1 MKLRWILLICLTAI
15 LAMACNSTQ
24 DAADEIG
31 LTEESVELAIDHFD
45 APETAPANPPL
56 ADYVSALFG
65 NVANVSILLNLGL
78 PGYAYHQGLVYTEG
92 NVLLA
97 GQVRV
102 VGGMITRQKFTTM
115 GGGMVTTNPD
125 SMVNRVQSVRGR
137 WKVDSWT
144 QSNQ

>member
-1 MKLRWILLICLTAI
+1 LTTSL

-24 DAADEIG
+24 DAADEVG
-31 LTEESVELAIDHFD
+31 LTVGSVELAIDHFD
-45 APETAPANPPL
+45 TPETAPANPPL

-65 NVANVSILLNLGL
+65 NVASVSVQLNLGL
-78 PGYAYHQGLVYTEG
+78 PGYAYHQGLIYTEG
-92 NVLLA
+92 NTLLA

-102 VGGMITRQKFTTM
+102 VGGVITRQKFTSM

-125 SMVNRVQSVRGR
+125 SLVNRVQSVRGR

-144 QSNQ
+144 QSSQ